1 MSHPARDRQDRC
13 MLAATAGVVALGIA
27 DSINPVT
34 ILVALYL
41 ASTSDPARR
50 LAAFVAGVF
59 AVYFLGGLL
68 IMLGPGELVAD
79 ALDNVKIPGEDAAAL
94 AAGVALIVVA
104 VALWRG
110 RRRLPGA
117 QLPEAFTKPGS
128 AFVLGAVVT
137 GLDLPTAFPYFG
149 AIGLIV
155 AADVPIVAQLLL
167 LAVFNVLYILPL
179 ALILCARIVLGSRAH
194 SALARASSALE
205 RLAAPLLAAGAGA
218 MGAALAIRGVQAVLG

>member
-1 MSHPARDRQDRC
+1 
-13 MLAATAGVVALGIA
+13 MLAVTAGVVALGIA

-41 ASTSDPARR
+41 ASTPEPARR

-68 IMLGPGELVAD
+68 IMLGPGELVAH
-79 ALDNVKIPGEDAAAL
+79 ALDDVKIPGGDAAAL
-94 AAGVALIVVA
+94 GGGVALIAVA
-104 VALWRG
+104 VALWRR

-117 QLPEAFTKPGS
+117 RLPDAFTKPGS

-149 AIGLIV
+149 AVALIV
-155 AADVPIVAQLLL
+155 AAGVPMFAQLLL
-167 LAVFNVLYILPL
+167 LALFNLLYILPL
-179 ALILCARIVLGSRAH
+179 ALILAARIVLGTRSR
-194 SALARASSALE
+194 SALARASSGVE

-218 MGAALAIRGVQAVLG
+218 VGAALAIRGVQAVLG

>member
-1 MSHPARDRQDRC
+1 

-41 ASTSDPARR
+41 ASTPDPARR

-68 IMLGPGELVAD
+68 VMVGPGELVAD
-79 ALDNVKIPGEDAAAL
+79 ALDGVKIPGGDVAAL
-94 AAGVALIVVA
+94 GAGVALIVVA

-110 RRRLPGA
+110 RRRLAGA

-128 AFVLGAVVT
+128 AFAMGAVVT
-137 GLDLPTAFPYFG
+137 GVDLPTAFPYFG
-149 AIGLIV
+149 AIALIV
-155 AADVPIVAQLLL
+155 GAAVPMVAQLLL
-167 LAVFNVLYILPL
+167 LAMFNLLYVLPL
-179 ALILCARIVLGSRAH
+179 ALILCARIAFGARTS
-194 SALARASSALE
+194 SALARASSAVE

-218 MGAALAIRGVQAVLG
+218 VGAALAIQGVQAVLG